1 MVPAGFDDQIPKLG
15 SAPPSLV
22 LRHGDSPSPL
32 TARRKHHTTNLEGRS
47 SHLLGQRHPH
57 VSCAAVDP
65 GNKWLVL
72 IRFLAAPR
80 GAVEDMSP
88 AGAMNGGLDSSILR
102 SWSRVLVLAQVR
114 FQAGTFSR
122 PSTGLCDFSP
132 PRMWCVSARTA
143 MRCRSA
149 PIVSTSPRRWVNA
162 LSTRAA

>member
-72 IRFLAAPR
+72 IRFLAGPSR
-80 GAVEDMSP
+80 GCRRYVASRRNERRP
-88 AGAMNGGLDSSILR
+88 GQLDSSIVEPGFGSCASPL
-102 SWSRVLVLAQVR
+102 SSGDVFAAIDGSVR
-114 FQAGTFSR
+114 LLTPADVVRICENGH
-122 PSTGLCDFSP
+122 
-132 PRMWCVSARTA
+132 
-143 MRCRSA
+143 
-149 PIVSTSPRRWVNA
+149 A
-162 LSTRAA
+162 LPLGSDSLD